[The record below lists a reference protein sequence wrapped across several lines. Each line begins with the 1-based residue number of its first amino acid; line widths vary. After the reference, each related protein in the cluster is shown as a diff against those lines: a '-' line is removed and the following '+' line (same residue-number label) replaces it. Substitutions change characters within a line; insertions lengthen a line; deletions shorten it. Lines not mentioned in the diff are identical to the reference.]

1 MNEPHP
7 TAALAPVAAHERI
20 AAMDVL
26 RGFALLGILL
36 MNIEGMA
43 GPLMNSMTGVDP
55 ALTGADRSVDTAI
68 YLLVQGKFYPLFSL
82 LFGMGFAVMLQRAE
96 AAARPFFG
104 VYLRRILA
112 LLGLGLVHG
121 ILIWSGDILLTYAL
135 MGFLLLLFFRRTP
148 TSRLPKWGIAL
159 MLLPVGLSLLLGL
172 MGTAMQ
178 GVPPEA
184 RASYDQ
190 AMSQQAAAMT
200 AQIDAQRQAYS
211 AGSFAD
217 ATAQRA
223 ADVGSMLGFV
233 LIYGS
238 FVLGLFLVGAWFVRS
253 GAIARPA
260 DHPRLY
266 ARLRWIATP
275 VGLAMVLLSWW
286 MVPAMDFARL
296 DLTQAVAQVL
306 QMLGGAVMAL
316 GYLAWVLRG
325 LEGGPFAGL
334 LAWLAPAGRM
344 ALSNYLAQSL
354 VMTTIFF
361 GYGLGYFEQMP
372 RAWQPVLVIGF
383 FVVQVLWSHAW
394 LSAFRMGPVEWLW
407 RAATYGRWPP
417 MRR

>member
-1 MNEPHP
+1 MNDLHT
-7 TAALAPVAAHERI
+7 TAPLSPVASHERI

-43 GPLMNSMTGVDP
+43 GPLMNSITGVDP
-55 ALTGADRSVDTAI
+55 ALTGADRQVDTAI

-96 AAARPFFG
+96 AAERPFFA

-121 ILIWSGDILLTYAL
+121 LLIWSGDILITYAL
-135 MGFLLLLFFRRTP
+135 MGFVLLLFFRRTP
-148 TSRLPKWGIAL
+148 QSRLPKWGIAL
-159 MLLPVGLSLLLGL
+159 MLLPAVLTLLLGL
-172 MGTAMQ
+172 MGSAFS
-178 GVPPEA
+178 GLPPEA
-184 RASYDQ
+184 RAPYDE
-190 AMSQQAAAMT
+190 AMAQQAATMA
-200 AQIDAQRQAYS
+200 AQVEAQRQAYS
-211 AGSFAD
+211 SGSFAE

-223 ADVGSMLGFV
+223 ADVGSMVGFIF
-233 LIYGS
+233 IYGS

-260 DHPRLY
+260 EHARLY

-275 VGLAMVLLSWW
+275 VGLAMVVLSWR
-286 MVPAMDFARL
+286 MVPTMDFARL
-296 DLTQAVAQVL
+296 DVTQALAQVL

-325 LEGGPFAGL
+325 LQGGPLAGL

-344 ALSNYLAQSL
+344 ALTNYLAQSL

-361 GYGLGYFEQMP
+361 GYGLGYFEQLP
-372 RAWQPVLVIGF
+372 RAWQPVLVLAF

-407 RAATYGRWPP
+407 RTATYGRLPP